1 MCRDLDHLPLVK
13 RYELELVTRI
23 LFAEFEDAL
32 KGRDAPHPK
41 AGHILKLVL
50 FGSCARGEW
59 VADPVGGYFSD
70 YDLLVVVNDDDLAD
84 VMEYWRG
91 ADDRLL
97 QEQTIT
103 GRLRTP
109 TNLIVHSLTDV
120 NRQLKRGRPFFVD
133 IVCDGIAL

>member
-1 MCRDLDHLPLVK
+1 M
-13 RYELELVTRI
+13 
-23 LFAEFEDAL
+23 
-32 KGRDAPHPK
+32 
-41 AGHILKLVL
+41 
-50 FGSCARGEW
+50 
-59 VADPVGGYFSD
+59 ADPVGGYFSD

-109 TNLIVHSLTDV
+109 TNFIVHSLTDV
-120 NRQLKRGRPFFVD
+120 NRQAKRG
-133 IVCDGIAL
+133 